1 LRKINPELWLLL
13 FLVVIAALLNSVVAS
28 QRMALVFYF
37 LPTLYSA
44 CHFGRRHATLTALA
58 SVILVVLLVFT
69 NPAMFNRKVE
79 LPFDARW
86 FDLALWGGVLIVA
99 GYVTGTLYERNQK
112 TLREME
118 DGYDGMLSILQNFL
132 ANQKYSDAHAY
143 RIAMCAT
150 RVAETLGLDTGSVE
164 DIRTAALL
172 FNLKELGISIEVISK
187 AAQGTWEDLRQV
199 RPGSTKLASKAS
211 GLGGSLRR
219 AIPIFLCERQLRLDG
234 DGIGVGDAS
243 FEVQIL
249 LLAEEYE
256 ALISATA
263 APSSRPLRPARK
275 WCAVSPVV
283 RIRLSWTRL
292 RKRSA
297 EKRQGRER
305 RAQKGKLPRRLK
317 LAV

>member
-1 LRKINPELWLLL
+1 LRKINPELWLVL
-13 FLVVIAALLNSVVAS
+13 FLVLIAAALNFLVAS

-58 SVILVVLLVFT
+58 SVVLVVLLVFT
-69 NPAMFNRKVE
+69 NPATFNRRVE

-86 FDLALWGGVLIVA
+86 FDLALWGGVLMVA
-99 GYVTGTLYERNQK
+99 GYVAGTLYERNQK

-150 RVAETLGLDTGSVE
+150 RVAETLGLDPGSVE

-172 FNLKELGISIEVISK
+172 FNLKELGVSIDVISK
-187 AAQGTWEDLRQV
+187 AAQGTQEDLRQA
-199 RPGSTKLASKAS
+199 RPGSTKLTSKAS
-211 GLGGSLRR
+211 GMGGSLRR

-234 DGIGVGDAS
+234 DGVGVSDAS

-249 LLAEEYE
+249 MLAEEYE
-256 ALISATA
+256 SLISGNSGVAKL
-263 APSSRPLRPARK
+263 APSQAGKEVARRFASRSDSLVLDSFTKAFGGE
-275 WCAVSPVV
+275 A
-283 RIRLSWTRL
+283 
-292 RKRSA
+292 A
-297 EKRQGRER
+297 G
-305 RAQKGKLPRRLK
+305 AG
-317 LAV
+317 A